1 MDKFGIFNLLSTAL
15 GSFNKKEENAEQ
27 NLPAVLDAEA
37 PTSTPL
43 PPKTPLQAQMIST
56 IKEHENFVKRVYQKQ
71 LNNK

>member
-27 NLPAVLDAEA
+27 NLPTPPPIKTASV
-37 PTSTPL
+37 PPL

-56 IKEHENFVKRVYQKQ
+56 IKSHEEFVNRVYKRQS
-71 LNNK
+71 NKT